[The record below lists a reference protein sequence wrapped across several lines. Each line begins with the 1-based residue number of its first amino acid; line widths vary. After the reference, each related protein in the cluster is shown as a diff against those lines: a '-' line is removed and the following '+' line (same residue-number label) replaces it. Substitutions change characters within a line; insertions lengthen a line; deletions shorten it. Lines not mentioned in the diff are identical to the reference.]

1 MTIYTEEEL
10 ALNVSNVVDIMSFD
24 SKLFGQQILREH
36 RTVQQA
42 IGSTFLEVL
51 RQWAVAYETNNYD
64 LRNKDICNLSS
75 KIFKLLEHET
85 DEPIRLRHI

>member
-10 ALNVSNVVDIMSFD
+10 ALNVSNAVNILSFD

-51 RQWAVAYETNNYD
+51 RQWAIAHESNNYD
-64 LRNKDICNLSS
+64 LRNEDICNLSS
-75 KIFKLLEHET
+75 KIFELLDHKT
-85 DEPIRLRHI
+85 DNPIRLRNI